1 MHQER
6 GLWMKPKGKYT
17 QYAGEDLYQSCKR
30 AYEGEYTRLDEVDG
44 LREAEAEVR
53 AYFDMVAK
61 ELEEGLQ

>member
-1 MHQER
+1 MP
-6 GLWMKPKGKYT
+6 KPRGKYT
-17 QYAGEDLYQSCKR
+17 QYTGEELYQRLKR
-30 AYEGEYTRLDEVDG
+30 QYEGEYYGLEEVDG

>member
-1 MHQER
+1 M
-6 GLWMKPKGKYT
+6 GKPKGKYT
-17 QYAGEDLYQSCKR
+17 QYTGEDLYQDCKR
-30 AYEGEYTRLDEVDG
+30 KHAGEYMGLDEVDG

>member
-1 MHQER
+1 MPRVR
-6 GLWMKPKGKYT
+6 GRVLNKLT
-17 QYAGEDLYQSCKR
+17 GEDLYQSCKR
-30 AYEGEYTRLDEVDG
+30 AYEREYTGLDEVDG

>member
-1 MHQER
+1 MPKVR
-6 GLWMKPKGKYT
+6 GRVVNRL
-17 QYAGEDLYQSCKR
+17 AGEDLYQSCKR
-30 AYEGEYTRLDEVDG
+30 AYEREYMGLDEVDG

>member
-1 MHQER
+1 M
-6 GLWMKPKGKYT
+6 GKPKGKYT
-17 QYAGEDLYQSCKR
+17 QYTGEDLYQQCKR
-30 AYEGEYTRLDEVDG
+30 QYEEEYYGLDEVDG

>member
-1 MHQER
+1 MPR
-6 GLWMKPKGKYT
+6 PKGKYT
-17 QYAGEDLYQSCKR
+17 QYTGEDLYQTIKR
-30 AYEGEYTRLDEVDG
+30 QHAGEYMGLDEVDG

>member
-1 MHQER
+1 M
-6 GLWMKPKGKYT
+6 G
-17 QYAGEDLYQSCKR
+17 
-30 AYEGEYTRLDEVDG
+30 LDEVDG

>member
-1 MHQER
+1 MGKVR
-6 GLWMKPKGKYT
+6 GKVLNKYV
-17 QYAGEDLYQSCKR
+17 GDDLYRACKR
-30 AYEGEYTRLDEVDG
+30 KYEGEYMGLDEVDG

>member
-1 MHQER
+1 M
-6 GLWMKPKGKYT
+6 GKPKGKYT
-17 QYAGEDLYQSCKR
+17 QYTGEELYQRLKR
-30 AYEGEYTRLDEVDG
+30 QYEGEYYGLDEVDG

>member
-1 MHQER
+1 M
-6 GLWMKPKGKYT
+6 GLVGKKKYT
-17 QYAGEDLYQSCKR
+17 QYKGEDLYQSCKR
-30 AYEGEYTRLDEVDG
+30 AYEGEYTGLDEVDG

>member
-6 GLWMKPKGKYT
+6 RSWMGKRKYT
-17 QYAGEDLYQSCKR
+17 QYTGEEMYQRLKR
-30 AYEGEYTRLDEVDG
+30 RYEGEYMGLDEVDG

-53 AYFDMVAK
+53 AYFDMVAR